1 MLISFFYSEKH
12 PPTQISQFV
21 LIPPTHHPT
30 KMNNFNRKKT
40 ARLKSIILFR
50 SKAKKKLI

>member
-21 LIPPTHHPT
+21 LIPPTHHP